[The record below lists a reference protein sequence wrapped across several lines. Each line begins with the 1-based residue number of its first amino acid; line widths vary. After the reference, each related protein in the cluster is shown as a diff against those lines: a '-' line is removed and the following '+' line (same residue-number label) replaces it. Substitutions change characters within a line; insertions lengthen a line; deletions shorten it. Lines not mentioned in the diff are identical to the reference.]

1 MNNESLFHY
10 DNELKIYAIP
20 ISNLPLG
27 AFGTVNPRDNSPVQL
42 P

>member
-1 MNNESLFHY
+1 MNLNSLKSL
-10 DNELKIYAIP
+10 LKIYAIR

-27 AFGTVNPRDNSPVQL
+27 AFGFVNPRDNSLVQL